1 MRITN
6 SLLHSTSLRN
16 YRTNSENLYNINQQ
30 IASKLK
36 IQNSY
41 EDTGIY
47 IDAMRLNTE
56 IDTLTQS
63 SAISSKAAT
72 FANNTDTT
80 LTSFSSTLD
89 QFKAKLV
96 QASTSTNSTTSL
108 EALANDLTGIKQQLL
123 SLANTSI
130 NGQFLFSG
138 SSLNQKPIDAYG
150 NYQGN
155 DENLKALIGSGV
167 ELDYNIN
174 GQSLFLGKD
183 SDYSK
188 IVSSN
193 VALLNQSKLH
203 PDVMTQ
209 NSQNETA
216 SEVYITQD
224 DTIRDLV
231 GDTNNNASDD
241 GKAVF
246 YLSGR
251 KSNGTTFSN
260 TIKMDTGSKVSNL
273 LDSIGEAYGNTATN
287 KVVSVSLNAHGQ
299 IEVKDLMTGHQTLE
313 MNMFGAIDR

>member
-16 YRTNSENLYNINQQ
+16 YRTNSESLYNINQQ

-108 EALANDLTGIKQQLL
+108 EA
-123 SLANTSI
+123 
-130 NGQFLFSG
+130 
-138 SSLNQKPIDAYG
+138 
-150 NYQGN
+150 
-155 DENLKALIGSGV
+155 
-167 ELDYNIN
+167 
-174 GQSLFLGKD
+174 
-183 SDYSK
+183 
-188 IVSSN
+188 
-193 VALLNQSKLH
+193 
-203 PDVMTQ
+203 
-209 NSQNETA
+209 
-216 SEVYITQD
+216 
-224 DTIRDLV
+224 
-231 GDTNNNASDD
+231 
-241 GKAVF
+241 
-246 YLSGR
+246 
-251 KSNGTTFSN
+251 
-260 TIKMDTGSKVSNL
+260 
-273 LDSIGEAYGNTATN
+273 
-287 KVVSVSLNAHGQ
+287 
-299 IEVKDLMTGHQTLE
+299 
-313 MNMFGAIDR
+313 